1 MNKSVTIRHTAA
13 EQRDEVPNR
22 ALPSDHSALSP
33 TDHVRLLFISLE
45 SLQQKQRSKALNRIL
60 LQYQQTWRV
69 LWYSIELENKRAA
82 WMQWLQKRKLWQPEN
97 TLVMM
102 APTFNRPSITSREWK
117 IGMIHTLSPVFG
129 ARSSRDR
136 IVVFDTEEERLNKL
150 LKPYIEHYP
159 FYSPIEI
166 VSTAQGLLEIL
177 QSGQ

>member
-1 MNKSVTIRHTAA
+1 MDTVIIPQAIA
-13 EQRDEVPNR
+13 EQEGEGANR
-22 ALPSDHSALSP
+22 VKSSDHSASPP
-33 TDHVRLLFISLE
+33 TDNICLLFVSLE
-45 SLQQKQRSKALNRIL
+45 SLQQKQRSKNLINAL
-60 LQYQQTWRV
+60 LQHRRTWKV
-69 LWYSIELENKRAA
+69 LWYSTELENKRAA

-117 IGMIHTLSPVFG
+117 IGMIHTLSPIFG
-129 ARSSRDR
+129 AQSSQDR
-136 IVVFDTEEERLNKL
+136 IFVFDAEEERLNKL